1 MWLGKILGG
10 VFGFLIFG
18 PIGAVIGVLLGHWFD
33 KNRVSFSGQN
43 AKIREAFFRAL
54 FTTMGRLAKIDGRVT
69 ESEIHVARQIMQ
81 HMQLNAVKQKEAMA
95 LFNQGK
101 QPGYDVQP
109 MLTELLRVCRNRRNL
124 LRMFIQLLLQ
134 AAYADGEIVQGELSF
149 LQQVAS
155 GLGFSSREFQQMHAM
170 YQAQFQFRQ
179 RWQSRGQSSG
189 GYQQQGYQ
197 SRPDSRQDIKQAY
210 AILGVGEQA
219 SMEEVKKAYRRLM
232 NQYHPDKLVAKGL
245 PEEMMKAANEKTQQ
259 IKEAY
264 EMIKR
269 SKSS

>member
-10 VFGFLIFG
+10 IFGFLVFG
-18 PIGAVIGVLLGHWFD
+18 PIGAVLGVLLGHWFD
-33 KNRVSFSGQN
+33 KNQTSFSGQN
-43 AKIREAFFRAL
+43 AKIREAYFQAL
-54 FTTMGRLAKIDGRVT
+54 FTTMGHLAKLDGRVT

-81 HMQLNAVKQKEAMA
+81 HMRLNAAQQKAA
-95 LFNQGK
+95 IGLFNTGK

-109 MLTELLRVCRNRRNL
+109 MLTRLLHTCRNRRNL
-124 LRMFIQLLLQ
+124 LRMFMQLLLQ
-134 AAYADGEIVQGELSF
+134 AAYADGQLAQAEQQF
-149 LQQVAS
+149 LHEVAKS
-155 GLGFSSREFQQMHAM
+155 LGFSTREFQQMHAM

-179 RWQSRGQSSG
+179 RWQSSGRGG
-189 GYQQQGYQ
+189 QQQSHQYQ
-197 SRPDSRQDIKQAY
+197 RMDSRRDLQQAY
-210 AILGVGEQA
+210 AVLGVSENA
-219 SMEEVKKAYRRLM
+219 SSEDVKKAYRRLM

-269 SKSS
+269 SQSGK